1 MLRVLHLFMLIL
13 IAPFSNSA
21 EQSSPA
27 VYTDM
32 PVPGHSDMPGS
43 EIGRFEVYEGGALW
57 GLINGAADLYY
68 EYGFER
74 MALQEIIWHEEEF
87 RLELY
92 RMTSLEGAFGIFSVS
107 VHGCLSG
114 GPVTTGDC
122 LNRYQ
127 YQLYSGK
134 YYLSLINYS
143 GSEKARELSVEIGN
157 IVLSAVGKDYIE
169 LPGLFRQEF
178 FKDKTDHIRL
188 INGRIG
194 LNNAIPDAEPF
205 FAELDDYR
213 VWSLIFGEDDHRS
226 EIIIAEMHNSV
237 MGEVL
242 NNLAVDLE
250 NAGYFLKQVPAGIIA
265 VRDRQ
270 DTRQGINLLNRI
282 TDGSDNYTN

>member
-1 MLRVLHLFMLIL
+1 MRVLRLFMFLLISTWL
-13 IAPFSNSA
+13 YSA
-21 EQSSPA
+21 EQPSQT
-27 VYTDM
+27 VCTDL

-43 EIGRFEVYEGGALW
+43 EIGRFEIYEGAALW

-74 MALQEIIWHEEEF
+74 MALQEILWHEEEF

-92 RMTSLEGAFGIFSVS
+92 RMTSLEGAFGIFSLS

-114 GPVTTGDC
+114 GPVTTGNC
-122 LNRYQ
+122 LSRYQ
-127 YQLYSGK
+127 YQLYSGR

-143 GSEKARELSVEIGN
+143 GSEKARELSVKIGN
-157 IVLSAVGKDYIE
+157 IILLAAGRDYIE
-169 LPGLFRQEF
+169 LPGIFRQEL

-194 LNNAIPDAEPF
+194 LNNSIPDAEPY

-213 VWSLIFGEDDHRS
+213 VWSLIFGEDEHRS
-226 EIIIAEMHNSV
+226 EIIFAEMDNSDMV
-237 MGEVL
+237 DEL

-250 NAGYFLKQVPAGIIA
+250 NAGYIVKQVPPGIIA

-282 TDGSDNYTN
+282 IEGSDNYTN